1 MIGVAGAEPDRVD
14 EGRRGGQIDM
24 ADDMT
29 DGFSDEERML
39 LDLVERFVEERLLP
53 LERHVMARE
62 ANGQVLELT
71 EDEEQPLLDL
81 CRELGLW
88 ALDAPAEVG
97 GAALPARVMLA
108 IHERLAR
115 TITPFQFPP
124 DSPNLHM
131 LDAVA
136 SPEQRERYLEP
147 YAQGRAKSA
156 MAISEPGAGSD
167 PAAMRTRAVRDG
179 DDWVINGRKIWV
191 SRIPSADFTIL
202 MAVTDPAL
210 GARGGI
216 TAFLVDK
223 GAPGFEVE
231 REIPMLGGLRTFE
244 LRIDDLRLPDR
255 QVLGE
260 VGQGFAPMQKRLTV
274 RRLEIGARSVGMA
287 SRALS
292 LMCDHVAQR
301 EVFGEKLADRQSIQW
316 WIADAATKIHLTRL
330 LVEDAAR
337 KADRGVDIRTEAS
350 MVKVFATEMASEVV
364 DHAMQSFGALGM
376 TREMPF
382 AILFQRL
389 RMSRIYEGPTEV
401 HRMVIARRA
410 QREYQGRA

>member
-1 MIGVAGAEPDRVD
+1 
-14 EGRRGGQIDM
+14 
-24 ADDMT
+24 MT
-29 DGFSDEERML
+29 DMFSDEEQML
-39 LDLVERFVEERLLP
+39 LELVERFVDERLMP
-53 LERHVMARE
+53 LERVVLARE
-62 ANGQVLELT
+62 AAGQPLELT
-71 EDEEQPLLDL
+71 KEEEQPLLDL

-88 ALDAPAEVG
+88 ALDAPPEVG
-97 GAALPARVMLA
+97 GAGLPARVMLA

-136 SPEQRERYLEP
+136 SPEQREKYLEP
-147 YAQGRAKSA
+147 YAQGKAKSA
-156 MAISEPGAGSD
+156 IAISEPDAGSD
-167 PAAMRTRAVRDG
+167 PGAMRTRAVKDG
-179 DDWVINGRKIWV
+179 DHWVINGRKIWV
-191 SRIPSADFTIL
+191 SRVPSSDFTIL

-210 GARGGI
+210 GSRGGI
-216 TAFLVDK
+216 TAFIVDRDT
-223 GAPGFEVE
+223 PGFEIE
-231 REIPMLGGLRTFE
+231 REIPMLGGLRTYE
-244 LRIDDLRLPDR
+244 LRIEDLRLHDR

-274 RRLEIGARSVGMA
+274 RRLEIGARGVGMA
-287 SRALS
+287 CRALAM
-292 LMCDHVAQR
+292 MCQHVQQR

-316 WIADAATKIHLTRL
+316 WIADAATNIHVTRL
-330 LVEDAAR
+330 LVQDAAR
-337 KADRGVDIRTEAS
+337 KADRGEDIRTEAS
-350 MVKVFATEMASEVV
+350 MVKVFSTEMASQVV

-382 AILFQRL
+382 GVLSQRL

-410 QREYQGRA
+410 IRQYEKLA

>member
-1 MIGVAGAEPDRVD
+1 MSNE
-14 EGRRGGQIDM
+14 
-24 ADDMT
+24 
-29 DGFSDEERML
+29 FSDEERML
-39 LDLVERFVEERLLP
+39 LELVERFVADQLMP
-53 LERHVMARE
+53 LERAVLARE
-62 ANGQVLELT
+62 AAGQPLELT
-71 EDEEQPLLDL
+71 HDEEQPLLDL

-88 ALDAPAEVG
+88 ALDAPVEVG

-136 SPEQRERYLEP
+136 SPEQREKYLEP
-147 YAQGRAKSA
+147 YAQGKAKSA
-156 MAISEPGAGSD
+156 MAISEPDAGSD

-179 DDWVINGRKIWV
+179 DHWVIDGRKIWV
-191 SRIPSADFTIL
+191 SRVPSSDFTIL

-216 TAFLVDK
+216 TAFIVDRDT
-223 GAPGFEVE
+223 PGFEIE
-231 REIPMLGGLRTFE
+231 REIPMIGGVRTYE
-244 LRIDDLRLPDR
+244 LRIDGLRLHDR

-274 RRLEIGARSVGMA
+274 RRLEIGARGVGMA

-292 LMCDHVAQR
+292 MMCDHVQQR
-301 EVFGEKLADRQSIQW
+301 EVFGEKLADRQAIQW

-330 LVEDAAR
+330 LVQDSAR
-337 KADRGVDIRTEAS
+337 KADRGEDIRTEAS
-350 MVKVFATEMASEVV
+350 MLKVFATEMASEVV

-382 AILFQRL
+382 GVLSQRL

-410 QREYQGRA
+410 MREYQTRP

>member
-1 MIGVAGAEPDRVD
+1 MEL
-14 EGRRGGQIDM
+14 
-24 ADDMT
+24 DMT
-29 DGFSDEERML
+29 DEFSDEERML
-39 LDLVERFVEERLLP
+39 LELVERFVDERLMP
-53 LERHVMARE
+53 LERAVLARE
-62 ANGQVLELT
+62 ADGRPLELT
-71 EDEEQPLLDL
+71 EDEERPLLDL

-88 ALDAPAEVG
+88 ALDAPEDMG

-136 SPEQRERYLEP
+136 SPEQREKYLEP
-147 YAQGRAKSA
+147 YAQGAAKSA
-156 MAISEPGAGSD
+156 MAISEPDAGSD
-167 PAAMRTRAVRDG
+167 PAAMRTRAVKDG
-179 DDWVINGRKIWV
+179 EHWVINGRKIWV
-191 SRIPSADFTIL
+191 SRVPSSDFTIL

-216 TAFLVDK
+216 TAFIVDRDT
-223 GAPGFEVE
+223 PGFEIE
-231 REIPMLGGLRTFE
+231 REIPMLGGLRTYE
-244 LRIDDLRLPDR
+244 LRIDDLRLHDR

-274 RRLEIGARSVGMA
+274 RRLEIGARGVGMA
-287 SRALS
+287 TRALAM
-292 LMCDHVAQR
+292 MCDHVQQR
-301 EVFGEKLADRQSIQW
+301 EVFGHKLADRQAIQW
-316 WIADAATKIHLTRL
+316 WIADAATNIHATRL
-330 LVEDAAR
+330 LVQDAAR
-337 KADRGVDIRTEAS
+337 KADRGEDIRTEAS
-350 MVKVFATEMASEVV
+350 MIKVFATEMASQVV

-382 AILFQRL
+382 GVLSQRL
-389 RMSRIYEGPTEV
+389 RLARIYEGPTEV

-410 QREYQGRA
+410 IAEYQRKN